1 MLNLYDIILFTLE
14 EAKPKIQPSG
24 ILDYFKAFPI
34 IINTKSK
41 DVVALYALSTLT
53 VSLWLISFVTLI
65 IAALVYIYLLFSIRG
80 NLKEYCV
87 HKFDK
92 R

>member
-1 MLNLYDIILFTLE
+1 LYDIIVITLKE
-14 EAKPKIQPSG
+14 KPTGFLDFFRAIPKIISIAEKKEVQ
-24 ILDYFKAFPI
+24 
-34 IINTKSK
+34 
-41 DVVALYALSTLT
+41 ALYALSTFT
-53 VSLWLISFVTLI
+53 ISIWLISFVTLI
-65 IAALVYIYLLFSIRG
+65 VATFVYIYLLFSIRG